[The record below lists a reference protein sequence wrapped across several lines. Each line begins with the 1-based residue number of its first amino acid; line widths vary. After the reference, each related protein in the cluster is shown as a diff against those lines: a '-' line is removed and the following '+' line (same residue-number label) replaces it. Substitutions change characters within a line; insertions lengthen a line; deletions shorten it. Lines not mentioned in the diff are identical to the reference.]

1 MRKTVFLL
9 FGLAGAALLS
19 QFPEFFQQYTQRLGG
34 RLDEVRMQVEALE
47 SRATASGKSLNAYLE
62 QFLVSRDPDV
72 RQEGRALAALV
83 QRRATLTTAY
93 AALADTSQF
102 WRARAF
108 AEHVDMDIAQATAR
122 DYKPATPLTA
132 ESAVYSGAGFGIG
145 GVIYSLLFG
154 WRRRRPAMPRHRD
167 RQSD

>member
-1 MRKTVFLL
+1 MPRAAFLL

-34 RLDEVRMQVEALE
+34 RLDEVRTQVEALE
-47 SRATASGKSLNAYLE
+47 SRASTSGKSLNAYLE
-62 QFLVSRDPDV
+62 QFLVSQDRDV

-83 QRRATLTTAY
+83 QRRATLATAY
-93 AALADTSQF
+93 SALSDTSQF

-108 AEHVDMDIAQATAR
+108 AEHVDMDIARATAR

-132 ESAVYSGAGFGIG
+132 ESAVYSGAGFGAG
-145 GVIYSLLFG
+145 GLAYSLLFG
-154 WRRRRPAMPRHRD
+154 WRRKRRTMSRRRD
-167 RQSD
+167 

>member
-1 MRKTVFLL
+1 MRKAAFLL

-34 RLDEVRMQVEALE
+34 RLDEVRTQVEALE
-47 SRATASGKSLNAYLE
+47 SRAAGSGKSMNAYLE
-62 QFLVSRDPDV
+62 QFLASRDHDV

-83 QRRATLTTAY
+83 QRRAALATAY
-93 AALADTSQF
+93 SALSGTSQF

-108 AEHVDMDIAQATAR
+108 AEHVDWEIAQATAR

-132 ESAVYSGAGFGIG
+132 ESAVYGGAGFGVG
-145 GVIYSLLFG
+145 GFVYSLLFG
-154 WRRRRPAMPRHRD
+154 WRRERRAMSRRRD
-167 RQSD
+167 